1 MSKRSVPFI
10 GSQEQKAGKKCIN
23 FVWDQEVIH
32 DVLFCKEGYMVGV
45 WMITIQFGEYARWY
59 KGLRC
64 LPHESEGEAKGG
76 GGGKWSPYNIIGEYA
91 CWYSKHPL
99 IRNCRLRTSWQT
111 FGSVKSKNIRTC
123 LAKQNQA
130 GSYMWVTLLN

>member
-1 MSKRSVPFI
+1 MFENGWVLPGSTKQATHWDQNSMSKRSVPFI

-64 LPHESEGEAKGG
+64 LLHESEGEAKGG
-76 GGGKWSPYNIIGEYA
+76 GGVNDHHTI
-91 CWYSKHPL
+91 
-99 IRNCRLRTSWQT
+99 
-111 FGSVKSKNIRTC
+111 
-123 LAKQNQA
+123 
-130 GSYMWVTLLN
+130 LLENMHVGTANTR